1 MIVYRCENE
10 DKKGPFCTGGHF
22 YEERFELL
30 DRHNTLNSHPVP
42 WKDGID
48 LRDAD
53 FCGFQSIEL
62 LKKWFSKKERE
73 ALRGFGWKFYALEV
87 DKSRVKLGKHQCAF
101 VHEFAVI
108 KKEITEDEISL
119 PEQNWL
125 DQAGVEARSAHF
137 SGQDHD
143 LFRLADDG
151 GIDLS

>member
-10 DKKGPFCTGGHF
+10 DEKGPFWTKGPF
-22 YEERFELL
+22 SEERFELL
-30 DRHNTLNSHPVP
+30 DRHNLLNSHPVP
-42 WKDGID
+42 WRDGIN

-62 LKKWFSKKERE
+62 LKKWFNKNERE

-101 VHEFAVI
+101 ERGFARI
-108 KKEITEDEISL
+108 TKEIAEDDISL
-119 PEQNWL
+119 PEQNRL
-125 DQAGVEARSAHF
+125 DQAGVETRSAHLI
-137 SGQDHD
+137 GQDHD
-143 LFRLADDG
+143 LSRLADNG